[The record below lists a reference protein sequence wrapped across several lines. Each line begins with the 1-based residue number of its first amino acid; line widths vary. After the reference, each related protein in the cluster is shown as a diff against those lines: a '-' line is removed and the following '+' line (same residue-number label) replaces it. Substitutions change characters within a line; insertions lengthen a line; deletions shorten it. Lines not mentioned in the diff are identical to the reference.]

1 MLLEESSRK
10 QVSLNSSKSSASFC
24 NIFLQQNFP
33 ITFPSP
39 PLLPA
44 ELKSIIL
51 VLPWARVRYLCGM
64 VGKRKRG
71 REGEYILRWKSFAS
85 SDARWTQL
93 CRRANLLIFLNV
105 LLENFI
111 CFTKTCRS
119 KLQEKPIQVNTTFFV
134 TNSFLPSAIFW
145 KLGGVLFLT
154 IDHVGSLALSLVWWK
169 RPCQKAHVL
178 MFFYFPCEDS
188 GFKFSKLFN
197 LFATY
202 QL

>member
-1 MLLEESSRK
+1 M
-10 QVSLNSSKSSASFC
+10 SLNSSKSSASFC

-33 ITFPSP
+33 ITSPSP
-39 PLLPA
+39 PLA
-44 ELKSIIL
+44 CRLKSIIS

-105 LLENFI
+105 LLENFN

-119 KLQEKPIQVNTTFFV
+119 KLQEEPIQENTTFFV

-145 KLGGVLFLT
+145 KLGGVLFLI
-154 IDHVGSLALSLVWWK
+154 IDHVGSLALSLVWWE
-169 RPCQKAHVL
+169 RSCQKYV
-178 MFFYFPCEDS
+178 FYFPCEDS
-188 GFKFSKLFN
+188 GFEFSKLFN
-197 LFATY
+197 LFATH